1 MFKSLVKLFRSTSS
15 KPRATEPDV
24 EEGLS
29 DAQILREYFSVSK
42 AAKQSLRAFVQ
53 LVSLHLGQ
61 TESKRLVSAV
71 TRQLQPGTSAVEA
84 LAEGIIGESG
94 QRRGKWLM
102 IQVDGRATDEVSWQ
116 AEEVSKAFALREFWG
131 GSPSVSVPG
140 VLVSFGAWLRVR
152 QLELLHIDSEGDSYY
167 AVAVPI
173 DAREEAL
180 RLSSAAGL
188 KVATNDEFSTAQ
200 NDA

>member
-1 MFKSLVKLFRSTSS
+1 MFKFLAKLFRAASST
-15 KPRATEPDV
+15 PDATEPDV
-24 EEGLS
+24 EEALS
-29 DAQILREYFSVSK
+29 DAQLLREYFSVSK
-42 AAKQSLRAFVQ
+42 SAKQSLRAFVQ

-71 TRQLQPGTSAVEA
+71 TRQLRPGTSAVEA

-102 IQVDGRATDEVSWQ
+102 IQIDGRATDEVPWQ
-116 AEEVSKAFALREFWG
+116 AEEISKAFALREFWG
-131 GSPSVSVPG
+131 GSPSVSVPEA
-140 VLVSFGAWLRVR
+140 LVSFGVWLRVR
-152 QLELLHIDSEGDSYY
+152 QVELLHIDSEGDSYY
-167 AVAVPI
+167 AVVVPI
-173 DAREEAL
+173 DARAEAL

-188 KVATNDEFSTAQ
+188 KVATNEEFSTAQ